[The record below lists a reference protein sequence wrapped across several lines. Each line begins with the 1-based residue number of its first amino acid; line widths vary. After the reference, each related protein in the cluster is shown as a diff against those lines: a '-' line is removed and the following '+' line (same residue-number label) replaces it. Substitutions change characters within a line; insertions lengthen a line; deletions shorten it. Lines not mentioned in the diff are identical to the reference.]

1 MSQRFETRRNMNHHF
16 MIQCSEYLFKF
27 HDFRLAY
34 KTTVA
39 EEDIIRVSDDNGNV
53 IELLESGEEYLSA
66 RAVIAGRYPN
76 PKTNFPRLKAM
87 DVKSDDI
94 FLYAYPKAGKSIIDI

>member
-1 MSQRFETRRNMNHHF
+1 MNYHF
-16 MIQCSEYLFKF
+16 IIKCSEYLFKF
-27 HDFRLAY
+27 HNFRSAY
-34 KTTVA
+34 TTTVA

-53 IELLESGEEYLSA
+53 IEVLESGGQYLSA
-66 RAVIAGRYPN
+66 RNVIAGRYPN

-94 FLYAYPKAGKSIIDI
+94 FLFAYPKAGKSTIDK